1 MRKFKKTMSVLLAA
15 IMTFSAF
22 SALPFTASAA
32 EVEAR
37 NSVGAE
43 SGDYEYEILDDGTA
57 SITNYSGY
65 DTELTIPSEIDGYKV
80 TSIGI
85 AAFEWNNSLTSVTI
99 PDCVTSIGS
108 SAFYE
113 CDNLTSIQLPNG
125 LNRIENWTFES
136 CTGLTNI
143 IIPNGVVSIGTR
155 AFSDCASLSSIII
168 PDNVTTIDDMAFY
181 NCDNLTNISIPKNV
195 ESIGYEA
202 FGNSK
207 NLASISVDE
216 NNPNYASLD
225 GVLFSKN
232 LKTLICYPA
241 GKTNTYYVIPNCVT
255 EISESAFSGCNN
267 LESITITENITQID
281 TFNLSLGNL
290 KAINVENNDNFTSVD
305 GVLFD
310 KSKETLIKYPAGKEE
325 ESYSIPF
332 GTISIGDYAFYRSQ
346 HINHITVPESVTH
359 IGNSAFWG
367 SYNLVDVTLPDS
379 ITHIGSRVFYDTA
392 CRNITLPDSV
402 ISLGRYDIDTPDPY
416 ESYVVNDIIYTGKIA
431 YYASFNSSSTTG
443 SAVIKNG
450 TIAIADGAFARREYE
465 TIILP
470 GSLINIGN
478 NAFKECCNLS
488 NITIP
493 KNVTDIGCDAFT
505 DCNLSEV
512 TIPAN
517 VKNIGEHAFGYTHPF
532 NYDTLTYEY
541 FKIDNFT
548 IKGIKGTAAEQY
560 ATDNGF
566 NFIDI
571 SGTYDDPSTQYD
583 YTILEDG
590 TIQLTKYNGNDT
602 DVEIPFEINGQKVT
616 SIGNNAFSECN
627 TIYSI
632 VIPDSVTSI
641 GNAAF
646 SNCSTL
652 ESISIPDSVTS
663 IGNAAFSNC
672 STLESISIPDSVESI
687 GSSAFSWCERLK
699 NIIIPDSVTIIN
711 DYTFFGCEKLESI
724 TISNN
729 VTSIGNS
736 AFMNCYSLLE
746 LSIPDGVTSIA
757 NCAFE
762 NCSLESIVIPKS
774 VTSIEPYAFYNCDYV
789 IIYGYKGTTAEE
801 YANEHELLFEA
812 LDKEITGDIDGDGT
826 LSVADATAIQ
836 KHLASLDE
844 LTPEQLALADFNG
857 DGTLNVKD
865 ATAIQRAL
873 VNS

>member
-1 MRKFKKTMSVLLAA
+1 MRNFKKTMSVLLAA
-15 IMTFSAF
+15 IMAFSAF
-22 SALPFTASAA
+22 SAVPITATAA
-32 EVEAR
+32 EVDE
-37 NSVGAE
+37 NSSVGE
-43 SGDYEYEILDDGTA
+43 EFGDYEYEYLDDGTIE
-57 SITNYSGY
+57 ITGY
-65 DTELTIPSEIDGYKV
+65 YGEETKLVIPSEIDGYKV

-85 AAFEWNNSLTSVTI
+85 AAFEWNNSLTSLTI
-99 PDCVTSIGS
+99 PDSVTSIGS

-113 CDNLTSIQLPNG
+113 CDNLTSIQLPNS

-136 CTGLTNI
+136 CTSLTNI

-181 NCDNLTNISIPKNV
+181 SCDNLTNISIPYSV

-207 NLASISVDE
+207 NLASINVDE

-232 LKTLICYPA
+232 LKTLISYPA

-255 EISESAFSGCNN
+255 EISESAFSSCNN

-332 GTISIGDYAFYRSQ
+332 GTISIGDYAFYCSQ
-346 HINHITVPESVTH
+346 HINHITIPESVTH
-359 IGNSAFWG
+359 IGNGSFWG

-392 CRNITLPDSV
+392 CKNITLPDSV

-431 YYASFNSSSTTG
+431 YYVSFISSSTKG

-450 TIAIADGAFARREYE
+450 TIAIADNTFAGREYE

-470 GSLINIGN
+470 GSLLNIGN

-493 KNVTDIGCDAFT
+493 KNVTNIGDDAFT
-505 DCNLSEV
+505 DCNLNEV

-571 SGTYDDPSTQYD
+571 SGTYDYPSSQYD

-590 TIQLTKYNGNDT
+590 TIQLTKYNGNDS
-602 DVEIPFEINGQKVT
+602 DIEVPFEISGQKVT

-632 VIPDSVTSI
+632 VIPDSITNI

-652 ESISIPDSVTS
+652 ESISIS
-663 IGNAAFSNC
+663 
-672 STLESISIPDSVESI
+672 DSVESI
-687 GSSAFSWCERLK
+687 GSSAFSQCKRLK
-699 NIIIPDSVTIIN
+699 NIIIPDRVTIIN

-736 AFMNCYSLLE
+736 AFMNCYSLSE

-762 NCSLESIVIPKS
+762 NCLLDSIVIPKS
-774 VTSIEPYAFYNCDYV
+774 VTNIEPYAFYNCDYV

-801 YANEHELLFEA
+801 YANEHELLFET
-812 LDKEITGDIDGDGT
+812 LDKEITGDVDGDGI
-826 LSVADATAIQ
+826 LSVDDATIIQ
-836 KHLASLDE
+836 KYLASLNE
-844 LTPEQLALADFNG
+844 LTPEQLALADLNG
-857 DGTLNVKD
+857 DGAVNVND

-873 VNS
+873 VKS